1 ASISLYSIVLIKW
14 SIAIVPILTFY
25 TLLLLALGLGLVACG
40 GALLSR
46 RRRRWVWVVGL
57 LAIGVGA
64 GINYHYY
71 GIFWGT
77 PPKAT
82 WFTGN
87 YSGVYEVS
95 RVSALRSESEA
106 AQTIPIQDFQSLK
119 PAFFRDPLNG
129 YVYRGWLVPDRP
141 GCGQFGA
148 VVVARS

>member
-1 ASISLYSIVLIKW
+1 MAFV
-14 SIAIVPILTFY
+14 VPILTFY

-82 WFTGN
+82 WFTGVGL
-87 YSGVYEVS
+87 SPI
-95 RVSALRSESEA
+95 AL
-106 AQTIPIQDFQSLK
+106 
-119 PAFFRDPLNG
+119 
-129 YVYRGWLVPDRP
+129 
-141 GCGQFGA
+141 GA
-148 VVVARS
+148 VSLVRWWLHGPRDEQG